1 MKTSP
6 VRGRRPGPSETRERI
21 LTTAREAFLTGGYQ
35 AVSLRTIAA
44 AAEVDV
50 ALLSY
55 HFGSKQG
62 LFGAAMALPVNP
74 ADILRP
80 ALEGDLEGLP
90 ERVLR
95 AMMGAWEDPVS
106 GPPLRAV
113 ARAAASE
120 PQLNRLV
127 REAVGATLID
137 LLAQRIGPVKAAIF
151 TAQIAGVIFARYL
164 LRLEPIA
171 SMTGEEVVTHL
182 LPALRATLATA

>member
-1 MKTSP
+1 MKKTP
-6 VRGRRPGPSETRERI
+6 VRGRRPGPSDTRERI
-21 LTTAREAFLTGGYQ
+21 LAVAREAFLAGGYQ
-35 AVSLRTIAA
+35 AVSLRAIAT

-62 LFGAAMALPVNP
+62 LFSAAMSLPVNP
-74 ADILRP
+74 ADVLRP
-80 ALEGDLEGLP
+80 ALEGDLDGLP

-95 AMMGAWEDPVS
+95 GMMRAWEDPVS

-113 ARAAASE
+113 AGAAASE

-137 LLAQRIGPVKAAIF
+137 LLIERIGPVKAAIF
-151 TAQIAGVIFARYL
+151 STQIAGVIFTRYL

-171 SMTGEEVVTHL
+171 SMPAEDVVTHL
-182 LPALRATLATA
+182 LPALRATIMTG